1 MSSEQLKNYYGILNL
16 DFFESNQNTIR
27 NSYRKLTEKFHPN
40 NYTGEDLKD
49 RLIEINEA
57 FLVLSDSLTKKIYDS
72 ALSADANCDFATLN
86 NQINEKRNKAEAFI
100 LSYFSGTQ
108 KKKASFWKIVGIIL
122 LVLFTIGTIGRIV
135 ATCSQQIR
143 TNEPITSASTTLQ
156 RYTPP
161 SDWTYYKIDDAFSL
175 YIPPTLE
182 IRSEYDRYTQFLSNH
197 HLAISNADVVFQQKD
212 LGEMSN
218 KAFSTYC
225 RVMAE
230 RYYVGADNVEHHFE
244 SPQLTTE
251 DYAELRSIADAELGP
266 WSYITTPKYEW
277 ISINGTKGIDISYSR
292 QGTEGEVICHIY
304 LFFNYDEFVKI
315 ITSYRK
321 VDEQTWKRDIEDVV
335 KTFKWV
341 NPK

>member
-16 DFFESNQNTIR
+16 DFFESNQNTIK

-143 TNEPITSASTTLQ
+143 TNEPITLLPLL
-156 RYTPP
+156 Y
-161 SDWTYYKIDDAFSL
+161 SDIHLRVIGLIIKLMMRSL
-175 YIPPTLE
+175 YI
-182 IRSEYDRYTQFLSNH
+182 FLQH
-197 HLAISNADVVFQQKD
+197 
-212 LGEMSN
+212 
-218 KAFSTYC
+218 
-225 RVMAE
+225 
-230 RYYVGADNVEHHFE
+230 
-244 SPQLTTE
+244 
-251 DYAELRSIADAELGP
+251 
-266 WSYITTPKYEW
+266 
-277 ISINGTKGIDISYSR
+277 
-292 QGTEGEVICHIY
+292 
-304 LFFNYDEFVKI
+304 
-315 ITSYRK
+315 
-321 VDEQTWKRDIEDVV
+321 
-335 KTFKWV
+335 
-341 NPK
+341 